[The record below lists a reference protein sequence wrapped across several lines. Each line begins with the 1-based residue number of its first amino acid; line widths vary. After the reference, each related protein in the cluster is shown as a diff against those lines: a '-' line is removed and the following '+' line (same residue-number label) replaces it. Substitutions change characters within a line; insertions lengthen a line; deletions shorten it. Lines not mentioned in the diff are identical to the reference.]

1 MSDIIQWAN
10 NNSGWV
16 GILTFFAGI
25 LLTSFVWVLKRTA
38 SKPVLK
44 LEVLKRPTLC
54 SSFDAGFTGDGAVLH
69 RTAFLIYLKITNIG
83 RVPVQVGDIHLG
95 YRSSETLNGE
105 SFRWLVDETVLL
117 RDYKDPIDE
126 NFKVY
131 PFLKQSNSSIENSKK
146 TYLLPGEY
154 ENGLV
159 YFEQEESGGLDYPY
173 MDADFHVL
181 TRVRVHDTL
190 GSFWETDASVVKVQI
205 EAIRENN
212 PAFGLT
218 RGCVSART

>member
-1 MSDIIQWAN
+1 MSDIIQWTN

-16 GILTFFAGI
+16 SVLTFLAGI
-25 LLTSFVWVLKRTA
+25 LLSSFLWILKRPA

-44 LEVLKRPTLC
+44 LEVLKGPTLC
-54 SSFDAGFTGDGAVLH
+54 SSFDAGVTDDGEVLH
-69 RTAFLIYLKITNIG
+69 RTAFLIYG

-95 YRSSETLNGE
+95 YRSSATPDGE
-105 SFRWLVDETVLL
+105 SFRWLVNETVLL
-117 RDYKDPIDE
+117 QDYKDPIGE

-131 PFLKQSNSSIENSKK
+131 PFLKQSNSSIDNSRK

-159 YFEQEESGGLDYPY
+159 YFEQEESYGLDYPY
-173 MDADFHVL
+173 MDADSHVL
-181 TRVRVHDTL
+181 TRIRVHDTL
-190 GSFWETDASVVKVQI
+190 GSFWETDASVVKVKI

-212 PAFGLT
+212 PAFGLA
-218 RGCVSART
+218 REYDSART